1 MTYRMACE
9 YANLIAG
16 IASLAGPRPL
26 DYEHCQPSEPVNIL
40 HIQGT
45 ADEDYGYWGGAFTN
59 PPFPWNSAAFPSV
72 IRNLQV
78 SAGYIAASNPVTDPG
93 PSLDLDLDVP
103 GLDSVITRYTTFPP
117 GGAVELWT
125 INGGH
130 HSPTFYNGNSSSEFA
145 PRVID
150 WLLAHPKP

>member
-78 SAGYIAASNPVTDPG
+78 SAGYNAASNPVTDPG